1 MAYKDVL
8 SNLIALMRIRE
19 WLHKFQELFIASLI
33 LLLFQPDSD
42 SAQLVHPTNSGVF
55 EVLLIFW
62 IYQCFL
68 LCYGYVI
75 NSYADREQDSIVGKH
90 PEASFFSTRQLRL
103 ILSFL
108 AIFSLGIPLY
118 YGGSGIKVL
127 GLTTFFLATF
137 YSLRPIRFKER
148 DFVGILVA
156 TAFQR
161 PLLFLFFPLLI
172 PCDMELFWILL
183 GWIIFLG
190 LTLEIAHQLDD
201 FDNDVKAGVFTWA
214 TKVGK
219 AKVKKGLIFTTS
231 LLLFFICIPAFIFTM
246 YEGLTVLFTLLVF
259 SVYTLFFIIMI
270 IRNA

>member
-19 WLHKFQELFIASLI
+19 WLHKFQELFVASLI
-33 LLLFQPDSD
+33 LLLFLPDQSQSVSRID
-42 SAQLVHPTNSGVF
+42 ARVF

-62 IYQCFL
+62 IYQCFI
-68 LCYGYVI
+68 LCYGYAI

-108 AIFSLGIPLY
+108 AIFALGIPLY
-118 YGGSGIKVL
+118 YGSFEIKVL

-148 DFVGILVA
+148 GFVGILVA
-156 TAFQR
+156 TLFQR
-161 PLLFLFFPLLI
+161 PLLFMFFPLLI
-172 PCDMELFWILL
+172 PSCDITLFWILL
-183 GWIIFLG
+183 GWLFFLG
-190 LTLEIAHQLDD
+190 FAVEIAHQLDD
-201 FDNDVKAGVFTWA
+201 FDNDIKAGVITWA

-219 AKVKKGLIFTTS
+219 AKVKERLIFTIILIFFFICMPVFIFPIHKGLIVSFA
-231 LLLFFICIPAFIFTM
+231 LLIFSI
-246 YEGLTVLFTLLVF
+246 YSFLYDILTLK
-259 SVYTLFFIIMI
+259 
-270 IRNA
+270 NA